1 MKRTNAMIQA
11 MNQYRQKF
19 YSVYHTLIVPIFKNF
34 ERERKSRLQDIYVLS
49 AVLIIISIM
58 LLLDVYN
65 TGFAGDG
72 NYSIFWLNVKVVI
85 AIFCIVAIVCLPLY
99 HNKKFVTKLKNS
111 CMGDL
116 LKLFGKMQ
124 WFEDIHVITD
134 DELVK
139 SNLFSI
145 FNRRSSDDGFIGEYK
160 GVPFE
165 ISETSMEHVTGSG
178 KNRRVEQVFKGVV
191 VKYKFNRLIGSQT
204 IVATKGDHKIRGGWS
219 ISCWSIIVYL
229 TCEIIMN
236 ACKNGFSLEW
246 IIMWLFGIGI
256 VTLIYLAPIGWSKI
270 NGAVNMSE
278 VKLEDPEF
286 SKKYKVYSYDQVEA
300 RYLITPAFMD
310 RFKNIETCFG
320 THNVK
325 CSFYGDCFMIAISTN
340 KNLFEIGNLFKS
352 LEDPKQ
358 LENFF
363 NELTSIFM
371 LVDYFKLDES
381 PVL

>member
-1 MKRTNAMIQA
+1 MKRTNAMIQS
-11 MNQYRQKF
+11 MNQYRRKL

-34 ERERKSRLQDIYVLS
+34 EKERKSRLRDIYVLS
-49 AVLIIISIM
+49 AVLIMISI
-58 LLLDVYN
+58 LLILDVYN

-85 AIFCIVAIVCLPLY
+85 AIFCIVVILCLPFY
-99 HNKKFVTKLKNS
+99 HNKKFVTKLKTS

-124 WFEDIHVITD
+124 WFEDINVITD
-134 DELVK
+134 EELRI

-178 KNRRVEQVFKGVV
+178 KNRRAVLVFKGVV
-191 VKYKFNRLIGSQT
+191 VKFKFNRPIGSQT
-204 IVATKGDHKIRGGWS
+204 TVATKRDRKIKG
-219 ISCWSIIVYL
+219 
-229 TCEIIMN
+229 
-236 ACKNGFSLEW
+236 
-246 IIMWLFGIGI
+246 GIGI
-256 VTLIYLAPIGWSKI
+256 SYWTIVAYIIFELLSNALRYGFDLGSIIMFGLGIGIATLVYLFILGWSKL
-270 NGAVNMSE
+270 NGVENMSE

-286 SKKYKVYSYDQVEA
+286 SKKYKAYSYNQVEA

-340 KNLFEIGNLFKS
+340 KNLFEIGNLFKN

-381 PVL
+381 PAL